1 MVEVQRYLRLQ
12 VGGRSQDIGPRFADR
27 QCVIVAVNMVKII
40 NGLVGSTV
48 NGKIITMYGCCGYG
62 CGPDRNFFALRARS
76 ARGRRQECHRC
87 RWHLAAR
94 YLWLVFAR
102 TSGDNEQQNKNQP
115 EN

>member
-1 MVEVQRYLRLQ
+1 MVEVHRYLRLQ

-76 ARGRRQECHRC
+76 APGQATGMSQMPLAPRGALPVARVCTNIRR
-87 RWHLAAR
+87 
-94 YLWLVFAR
+94 
-102 TSGDNEQQNKNQP
+102 
-115 EN
+115 